1 MRDPKAMSSPFG
13 ALNIA
18 MTIVGV
24 LYLSVG
30 LLGYIEFG
38 ADVQGSV
45 TLNICNW

>member
-1 MRDPKAMSSPFG
+1 MRDPKAMPSLFG

-18 MTIVGV
+18 MMVIYA

-38 ADVQGSV
+38 SDVQGSV